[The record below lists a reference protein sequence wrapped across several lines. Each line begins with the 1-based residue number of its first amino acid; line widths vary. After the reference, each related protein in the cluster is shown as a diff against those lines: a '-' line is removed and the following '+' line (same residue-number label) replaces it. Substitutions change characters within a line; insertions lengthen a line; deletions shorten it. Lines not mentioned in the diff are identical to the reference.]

1 MGLAGNNI
9 GIANFQLR
17 FFVLVFF
24 GIAALG
30 SVLYWRQ
37 QTLIAST
44 YVDIPTRSKTAAS
57 AKSDFKSKNYQIEV
71 EESSPSVK

>member
-1 MGLAGNNI
+1 MRLAGSGI
-9 GIANFQLR
+9 GIANFKLR

-37 QTLIAST
+37 KTLLAST
-44 YVDIPTRSKTAAS
+44 YAEFPIHNKTASKGDLRSKN
-57 AKSDFKSKNYQIEV
+57 FQIEV
-71 EESSPSVK
+71 QDTSPSVK